1 MMFEMTIYHT
11 SLLTVLTV
19 NHTCICIRNVKLM
32 LETNKTKRVQINKL
46 I

>member
-1 MMFEMTIYHT
+1 
-11 SLLTVLTV
+11 
-19 NHTCICIRNVKLM
+19 M